1 MKRFKLVMLALCA
14 TLLLSACGY
23 YESRPSEDSSILDD
37 VAWEASRAKAATV
50 QTERYRVERDSCCM

>member
-1 MKRFKLVMLALCA
+1 MKRSPRLMLALVA

-23 YESRPSEDSSILDD
+23 YESRPSLGPGILDD
-37 VAWEASRAKAATV
+37 VSWEASRARAATV